1 MKKIKVK
8 LYINEERQ
16 EQESGDALV
25 ITKDN
30 SFSLQNENQV
40 FPVLTIAMDKDG
52 SLMIN
57 TNSVSYINKKTMEIK
72 A

>member
-1 MKKIKVK
+1 MKKIIVK
-8 LYINEERQ
+8 LFINEEQQ
-16 EQESGDALV
+16 EQEDGKKLV
-25 ITKDN
+25 ITEDN

-40 FPVLTIAMDKDG
+40 FPVLTIALDKDG

-57 TNSVSYINKKTMEIK
+57 TNTANYIKQKTMEIK